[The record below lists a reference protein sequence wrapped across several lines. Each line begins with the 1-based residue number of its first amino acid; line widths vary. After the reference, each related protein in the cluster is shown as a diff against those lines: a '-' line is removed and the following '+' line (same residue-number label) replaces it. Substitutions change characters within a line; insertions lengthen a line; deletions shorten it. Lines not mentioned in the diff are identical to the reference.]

1 MNKTSRRWKAAA
13 FLAAC
18 FMAMS
23 LGGTA
28 TVALAEDPSDPIEAA
43 QDSRTISNL
52 RWAVTGSNTAT
63 VSWDAVTGAR
73 YYVLWVM
80 KDGVHTQTYSLQT
93 NSYSL
98 TIAEPGTYGFAVG
111 VAQTAGGSSSSLIN
125 ARDTV
130 VTVSLDPNNGQAPT
144 PVGMLVEAGQRLQ
157 SDQTPAAPS
166 WGSHS
171 FKGWTTSPVD
181 GALAPVYDFSGWG
194 AQVMAPITL
203 TAQWQLA
210 APASVGW
217 SADHARIAW
226 DGVEGASGYQVTVT
240 SASGETLL
248 DDRMAADA
256 RSTACPA
263 LRQPGS
269 YTAAVKALGGRGV
282 ANSAD
287 TRSVSLHT
295 VTFDVAG
302 GSGAPAME
310 LVEAGGLASRPADP
324 VRAGYRFD
332 GWYAKGSSAPYDFA
346 SPVGAPVELVA
357 RWSMLPCKVQLNLN
371 GGTLEGDD
379 VTSYVP
385 GTAQPLPG
393 ATHVGC
399 TFGGWYDNARLTGQP
414 MSEIPAT
421 ATGDQAFWAKWNPN
435 TYLVYLDPEGGQIL
449 DRRLTHYT
457 YGTGLVLPQMVVRP
471 GYTFEGWYTSSDG
484 GDAVEEIPETATG
497 NLIYYAHWKAVEEPS
512 QPDEPQAPDQHP
524 DEPQAPGETQ
534 GPEGSQAP
542 GAPQPSQNGAA
553 GSEGASRLP
562 DQTSGDS
569 KVAGIKASPK
579 DRAERGLPATG
590 DEGFS
595 AAYGLGALAVLG
607 VAAAVAT
614 AAMRRARH

>member
-1 MNKTSRRWKAAA
+1 MNKTSHHWKTAAL
-13 FLAAC
+13 LASC
-18 FMAMS
+18 LMAVS
-23 LGGTA
+23 LCGTA
-28 TVALAEDPSDPIEAA
+28 TVALAEDPSDPVEAA

-125 ARDTV
+125 ARETV

-144 PVGMLVEAGQRLQ
+144 PVGMLVEAGQKLKHA
-157 SDQTPAAPS
+157 PATPS

-181 GALAPVYDFSGWG
+181 GALAPTYDFSGWG
-194 AQVMAPITL
+194 AQVTAPITL

-226 DGVEGASGYQVTVT
+226 DGVEGANGYQVTVT

-295 VTFDVAG
+295 VIFDVAG

-357 RWSMLPCKVQLNLN
+357 RWSVLPCKVQLNLN

-399 TFGGWYDNARLTGQP
+399 TFGGWYDNAQLTGQP

-421 ATGDQAFWAKWNPN
+421 ATGDQAFWAKWSPN
-435 TYLVYLDPEGGQIL
+435 TYLVYLDPEGGKIL

-457 YGTGLVLPQMVVRP
+457 YGTGLILPQMVVRP
-471 GYTFEGWYTSSDG
+471 GYTFEGWYTSSGG

-497 NLIYYAHWKAVEEPS
+497 NLVYYAHWKAVEEPS
-512 QPDEPQAPDQHP
+512 QPDEPQAP
-524 DEPQAPGETQ
+524 GETQ
-534 GPEGSQAP
+534 GPEGSQTP

-553 GSEGASRLP
+553 GSEGVSRQPGQAS
-562 DQTSGDS
+562 GAS
-569 KVAGIKASPK
+569 KAAGAKVSPK
-579 DRAERGLPATG
+579 GRAERGLPATG

-614 AAMRRARH
+614 VAMRRAQH

>member
-1 MNKTSRRWKAAA
+1 MNKTSHHWKTAAL
-13 FLAAC
+13 LASC
-18 FMAMS
+18 LMAVS
-23 LGGTA
+23 LCGTA
-28 TVALAEDPSDPIEAA
+28 TVALAEDPSDPVEAA

-111 VAQTAGGSSSSLIN
+111 IAQTAGGSSSSLIN

-144 PVGMLVEAGQRLQ
+144 PVGMLVEAGQKLKHA
-157 SDQTPAAPS
+157 PATPS

-181 GALAPVYDFSGWG
+181 GALAPTYDFSGWG
-194 AQVMAPITL
+194 AQVTAPITL

-226 DGVEGASGYQVTVT
+226 DGVEGANGYQVTVT

-295 VTFDVAG
+295 VIFDVAG

-346 SPVGAPVELVA
+346 SPVSAPVELVA
-357 RWSMLPCKVQLNLN
+357 RWSVLPCKVQLNLN

-399 TFGGWYDNARLTGQP
+399 TFGGWYDNAQLTGQP

-421 ATGDQAFWAKWNPN
+421 ATGDQAFWAKWSPN
-435 TYLVYLDPEGGQIL
+435 TYLVYLDPEGGKIL

-457 YGTGLVLPQMVVRP
+457 YGTGLILPQMVVRP
-471 GYTFEGWYTSSDG
+471 GYTFEGWYTSSGG

-497 NLIYYAHWKAVEEPS
+497 NLVYYAHWKAVEEPS
-512 QPDEPQAPDQHP
+512 QPDEPQAP
-524 DEPQAPGETQ
+524 GETQ
-534 GPEGSQAP
+534 GPEGSQTP

-553 GSEGASRLP
+553 GSEGVSRQPGQAS
-562 DQTSGDS
+562 GAS
-569 KVAGIKASPK
+569 KAAGAKVSPK
-579 DRAERGLPATG
+579 GRAERGLPATG

-614 AAMRRARH
+614 VAMRRAQH

>member
-1 MNKTSRRWKAAA
+1 
-13 FLAAC
+13 
-18 FMAMS
+18 MAVS
-23 LGGTA
+23 LCGTA
-28 TVALAEDPSDPIEAA
+28 TVALAEDPSDPVEAA

-111 VAQTAGGSSSSLIN
+111 IAQTAGGSSSSLIN

-144 PVGMLVEAGQRLQ
+144 PVGMLVEAGQKLKHA
-157 SDQTPAAPS
+157 PATPS

-181 GALAPVYDFSGWG
+181 GALAPTYDFSGWG
-194 AQVMAPITL
+194 AQVTAPITL

-226 DGVEGASGYQVTVT
+226 DGVEGANGYQVTVT

-295 VTFDVAG
+295 VIFDVAG

-346 SPVGAPVELVA
+346 SPVSAPVELVA
-357 RWSMLPCKVQLNLN
+357 RWSVLPCKVQLNLN

-399 TFGGWYDNARLTGQP
+399 TFGGWYDNAQLTGQP

-421 ATGDQAFWAKWNPN
+421 ATGDQAFWAKWSPN
-435 TYLVYLDPEGGQIL
+435 TYLVYLDPEGGKIL

-457 YGTGLVLPQMVVRP
+457 YGTGLILPQMVVRP
-471 GYTFEGWYTSSDG
+471 GYTFEGWYTSSGG

-497 NLIYYAHWKAVEEPS
+497 NLVYYAHWKAVEEPS
-512 QPDEPQAPDQHP
+512 QPDEPQAP
-524 DEPQAPGETQ
+524 GETQ
-534 GPEGSQAP
+534 GPEGSQTP

-553 GSEGASRLP
+553 GSEGVSRQPGQAS
-562 DQTSGDS
+562 GAS
-569 KVAGIKASPK
+569 KAAGAKVSPK
-579 DRAERGLPATG
+579 GRAERGLPATG

-614 AAMRRARH
+614 VAMRRAQH

>member
-1 MNKTSRRWKAAA
+1 MNKTSHHWKTAAL
-13 FLAAC
+13 LASC
-18 FMAMS
+18 LMAVS
-23 LGGTA
+23 LCGTA
-28 TVALAEDPSDPIEAA
+28 TVALAEDPSDPVEAA

-93 NSYSL
+93 NSYAL

-144 PVGMLVEAGQRLQ
+144 PVGMLVEAGQKLKHA
-157 SDQTPAAPS
+157 PATPS

-181 GALAPVYDFSGWG
+181 GALAPTYDFSGWG

-240 SASGETLL
+240 SAAGETLL

-332 GWYAKGSSAPYDFA
+332 GWYAKGSSALYDFA
-346 SPVGAPVELVA
+346 SPVSAPVELVA
-357 RWSMLPCKVQLNLN
+357 RWSVLPCKVQLNLN

-399 TFGGWYDNARLTGQP
+399 TFGGWYDNAQLTGQP

-421 ATGDQAFWAKWNPN
+421 ATGDQAFWAKWSPN
-435 TYLVYLDPEGGQIL
+435 TYLVYLDPEGGKIL

-471 GYTFEGWYTSSDG
+471 GYTFEGWYTSSGG

-497 NLIYYAHWKAVEEPS
+497 NLVYYAHWKAVEEPS

-534 GPEGSQAP
+534 GPEGS
-542 GAPQPSQNGAA
+542 
-553 GSEGASRLP
+553 
-562 DQTSGDS
+562 
-569 KVAGIKASPK
+569 
-579 DRAERGLPATG
+579 
-590 DEGFS
+590 
-595 AAYGLGALAVLG
+595 
-607 VAAAVAT
+607 
-614 AAMRRARH
+614 

>member
-1 MNKTSRRWKAAA
+1 MNKTSHHWKTAAL
-13 FLAAC
+13 LASC
-18 FMAMS
+18 LMAVS
-23 LGGTA
+23 LCGTA
-28 TVALAEDPSDPIEAA
+28 TVALAEDPSDPVEAA

-111 VAQTAGGSSSSLIN
+111 IAQTAGGSSSSLIN

-144 PVGMLVEAGQRLQ
+144 PVGMLVEAGQKLKHA
-157 SDQTPAAPS
+157 PATPS
-166 WGSHS
+166 WGSNS

-181 GALAPVYDFSGWG
+181 GALAPTYDFSGWG
-194 AQVMAPITL
+194 AQVTAPITL

-226 DGVEGASGYQVTVT
+226 DGVEGANGYQVTVT

-295 VTFDVAG
+295 VIFDVAG

-346 SPVGAPVELVA
+346 SPVSAPVELVA
-357 RWSMLPCKVQLNLN
+357 RWSVLPCKVQLNLN

-399 TFGGWYDNARLTGQP
+399 TFGGWYDNAQLTGQP

-421 ATGDQAFWAKWNPN
+421 ATGDQAFWAKWSPN
-435 TYLVYLDPEGGQIL
+435 TYLVYLDPEGGKIL

-457 YGTGLVLPQMVVRP
+457 YGTGLILPQMVVRP
-471 GYTFEGWYTSSDG
+471 GYTFEGWYTSSGG

-497 NLIYYAHWKAVEEPS
+497 NLVYYAHWKAVEEPS
-512 QPDEPQAPDQHP
+512 QPDEPQAP
-524 DEPQAPGETQ
+524 GETQ
-534 GPEGSQAP
+534 GPEGSQTP

-553 GSEGASRLP
+553 GSEGVSRQPGQAS
-562 DQTSGDS
+562 GAS
-569 KVAGIKASPK
+569 KAAGAKVSPK
-579 DRAERGLPATG
+579 GRAERGLPATG

-614 AAMRRARH
+614 VAMRRAQH